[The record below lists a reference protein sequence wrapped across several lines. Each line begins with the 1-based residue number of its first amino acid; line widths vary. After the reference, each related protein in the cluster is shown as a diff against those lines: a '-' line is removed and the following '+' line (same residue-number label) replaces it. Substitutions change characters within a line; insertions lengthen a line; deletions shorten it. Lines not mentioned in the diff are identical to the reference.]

1 MKFQVSV
8 VVVVEVEDE
17 SDGSSDEKRNE
28 SGDVPEDP
36 HVDDNGL
43 TFAGQTPISDDRVRL
58 HAEF

>member
-1 MKFQVSV
+1 M
-8 VVVVEVEDE
+8 VEVEDE
-17 SDGSSDEKRNE
+17 SDGSSDEKRNK